1 MCVRGMLS
9 SLAVRV
15 VLLVLL
21 LGGGATGLAEAAE
34 TAPFATARDRVSLV
48 TDTDTYAPG
57 TPLRLGLRFQLAPGW
72 HIYWKNPGE
81 AGAPPTLHLDLP
93 QGAGSGDFAWP
104 APERIS
110 EGPVVVFGYTG
121 DVLLPLPLS
130 PPSRGNA
137 PLAISAHATWL
148 VCARICVPE
157 EANFHLDLPA
167 GHPAPA
173 AEAALFAAA
182 DARMPR
188 VVAWPAVITP
198 EGHLVLTPG
207 NDPLAAT
214 RHAYFFPDQPGL
226 IDPEAAQPESAGGGR
241 IDLALAPQKSFDP
254 TADLAGVLEFAG
266 DPTRA
271 VALRAGPGS
280 APPIPEGA
288 LPLAESLLFGLLG
301 GLILNLMPC
310 VFPVLAMKAVGL
322 ARLAGAGRG
331 AVLAQAFAY
340 MAGTLAT
347 FAALGGTL
355 IALRGAGDAS
365 GWGFQFQSPAFVA
378 AMAWLLF
385 GVGLNLS
392 GVYTLGGGALG
403 GGLAGLGQTLTTRHG
418 VAGSFFTGLLAV
430 LVATPC
436 TAPFM
441 GAAIA
446 AAMAAPKLVAL
457 AIFLAMGLG
466 LAAPY
471 VLLALLPGLA
481 GRLPRP
487 GRWMDVLRQGLAFPM
502 YGACAWLAWVVA
514 REAGSAGVL
523 GLAAGLVLLGFA
535 AWTLGQSQQAATAEV
550 RRIAQAAMLTA
561 VLASVAVLSGL
572 AVARDAPGV
581 PIAIASDAAEQPY
594 SPAALASLR
603 ASGRPV
609 LVNMTAAWCVT
620 CLVNERMALTSAE
633 VRRAL
638 ADRGVVYMVGDWTRQ
653 DPAITA
659 YLRQFGRD
667 GVPLYVLYPG
677 GDRPPMVLPQIL
689 TETSVLAALERVHQK
704 EAQASGTP

>member
-1 MCVRGMLS
+1 MRVRRMLGP
-9 SLAVRV
+9 LAAALLLPG
-15 VLLVLL
+15 VLLGWLA
-21 LGGGATGLAEAAE
+21 GRRAEAAE
-34 TAPFATARDRVSLV
+34 STLFASPRDRVSLV
-48 TDTDTYAPG
+48 ADTNSYAPG
-57 TPLRLGLRFQLAPGW
+57 TPFRLGLRFQLAPGW

-81 AGAPPTLHLDLP
+81 AGAPPALHLDLP
-93 QGAGSGDFAWP
+93 PETGSGDLAWP

-110 EGPVVVFGYTG
+110 ESPVVVFGYTG
-121 DVLLPLPLS
+121 NVLLPLPLT
-130 PPSRGNA
+130 PPARGNA

-148 VCARICVPE
+148 VCAAICVPE
-157 EANFHLDLPA
+157 EANFRLDLPV
-167 GHPAPA
+167 GRPAPA

-188 VVAWPAVITP
+188 ETAWPALITP

-207 NDPLAAT
+207 NDPLAKA
-214 RHAYFFPDQPGL
+214 RNPYFFPDQPEL
-226 IDPEAAQPESAGGGR
+226 IDPEAPQRLEVGGGR
-241 IDLALAPQKSFDP
+241 LDLAFVTGKSFNP
-254 TADLAGVLEFAG
+254 ASDLTGVLEFDG
-266 DPTRA
+266 DTGHA
-271 VALRAGPGS
+271 VALRARPGS
-280 APPIPEGA
+280 AAPLLPGA

-322 ARLAGAGRG
+322 ARLSGAGRR
-331 AVLAQAFAY
+331 AILAQAFAY
-340 MAGTLAT
+340 MAGTLVA

-365 GWGFQFQSPAFVA
+365 GWGFQFQNPAFVA

-392 GVYTLGGGALG
+392 GVYALGGGALG
-403 GGLAGLGQTLTTRHG
+403 GGLAGLGQALTTRQG

-446 AAMAAPKLVAL
+446 AAVAAPKLVAL

-471 VLLALLPGLA
+471 VLLAMIPGLA
-481 GRLPRP
+481 ELMPRP

-535 AWTLGQSQQAATAEV
+535 AWALGQAQLAETTQV
-550 RRIAQAAMLTA
+550 RRVAQSAMLTA

-572 AVARDAPGV
+572 AVARDAPGAPV
-581 PIAIASDAAEQPY
+581 AVASDAAEQPY
-594 SPAALASLR
+594 SPAALAALR

-620 CLVNERMALTSAE
+620 CLVNERIALSTTE

-638 ADRGVVYMVGDWTRQ
+638 ADRNVVYMVGDWTRQ
-653 DPAITA
+653 DPAITSF
-659 YLRQFGRD
+659 LRQFGRD

-677 GDRPPMVLPQIL
+677 GDLPPVVLPQIL
-689 TETSVLAALERVHQK
+689 SEATVLAALDQVHQK
-704 EAQASGTP
+704 ETRAAATP